1 MNQLFLNYQVQKQIA
16 INRQNTKAQ
25 DRVMSLLQG
34 GTTSLIKKNAAPTE
48 PQVQPKPNT
57 IVISTDSGSPQIFN
71 KKMLEI
77 LKNQPDASKECNE
90 IDKLSSLASKLG
102 DVSEPHMVTPSVSI
116 APIKPAKIAEVVTI
130 SSESEEEEVEQKPQ
144 SSDDDCILISGDEE
158 EEDLA
163 DDDTHNS
170 GMHTNDAY
178 NLPDEAGRVLI
189 NVGHPDNEPDVFLAP
204 QIARIIKPHQI
215 GGVRFLYDNV
225 VESLERFKSSKGFG
239 CILAHS
245 MGLGKTLQVIYLYF
259 YTL

>member
-1 MNQLFLNYQVQKQIA
+1 
-16 INRQNTKAQ
+16 
-25 DRVMSLLQG
+25 MSLLQG
-34 GTTSLIKKNAAPTE
+34 GTTTLIKKNSGFTE
-48 PQVQPKPNT
+48 QQTQPKPNT

-77 LKNQPDASKECNE
+77 LKNQPETSKELNE
-90 IDKLSSLASKLG
+90 IDKLSSIASKLG
-102 DVSEPHMVTPSVSI
+102 DVSEPHMVTSSVSI
-116 APIKPAKIAEVVTI
+116 APIKPVKVAEIVTI
-130 SSESEEEEVEQKPQ
+130 SSGSEEEVDQKPH

-158 EEDLA
+158 EDDIP
-163 DDDTHNS
+163 DDDTNNC

-178 NLPDEAGRVLI
+178 NLPDESGRVLI

-245 MGLGKTLQVIYLYF
+245 MGLGKTLQVIYYYKIL
-259 YTL
+259 

>member
-1 MNQLFLNYQVQKQIA
+1 MTINKQ
-16 INRQNTKAQ
+16 NSKAQ
-25 DRVMSLLQG
+25 ERVMSLLQG
-34 GTTSLIKKNAAPTE
+34 GTTSLIKKSSLPPE
-48 PQVQPKPNT
+48 SQIQPKPNT

-77 LKNQPDASKECNE
+77 LKKQPETSKECKE
-90 IDKLSSLASKLG
+90 DKLSSIASKLG
-102 DVSEPHMVTPSVSI
+102 DTSEPHMVTSSVSI

-130 SSESEEEEVEQKPQ
+130 SSGSEEEEEVGQKPQ

-158 EEDLA
+158 EEDVA
-163 DDDTHNS
+163 DDDSNNT

-178 NLPDEAGRVLI
+178 NQPDDSGRVLI
-189 NVGHPDNEPDVFLAP
+189 NVGHPENEPDVFLAP

-245 MGLGKTLQVIYLYF
+245 MGLGKTLQVISYYLILYV
-259 YTL
+259 

>member
-1 MNQLFLNYQVQKQIA
+1 
-16 INRQNTKAQ
+16 
-25 DRVMSLLQG
+25 MSLLQG
-34 GTTSLIKKNAAPTE
+34 GTTSIIKKSNIPNE

-77 LKNQPDASKECNE
+77 LKNQPEASDELNKV
-90 IDKLSSLASKLG
+90 DKLSSIASKLG
-102 DVSEPHMVTPSVSI
+102 DVSEPHMVTSSVSI
-116 APIKPAKIAEVVTI
+116 APIKPAKVAEVVTI
-130 SSESEEEEVEQKPQ
+130 SSGSEGEEVDQKPQ

-158 EEDLA
+158 EEEDIA
-163 DDDTHNS
+163 DDDSNNS

-178 NLPDEAGRVLI
+178 NLPDESGRVLI

-204 QIARIIKPHQI
+204 QIARVIKPHQI
-215 GGVRFLYDNV
+215 GGLRFLYDNV

-245 MGLGKTLQVIYLYF
+245 MGLGKTLQVIQNDLV
-259 YTL
+259 L

>member
-1 MNQLFLNYQVQKQIA
+1 
-16 INRQNTKAQ
+16 
-25 DRVMSLLQG
+25 MSLLQG
-34 GTTSLIKKNAAPTE
+34 GTTSLVKKSAISTE
-48 PQVQPKPNT
+48 PQVSKPNT

-77 LKNQPDASKECNE
+77 LKSQPEVLEECNE
-90 IDKLSSLASKLG
+90 IDKLSSIASKLG
-102 DVSEPHMVTPSVSI
+102 DVSEPHMVTSSVSI
-116 APIKPAKIAEVVTI
+116 APIKPAKVAEVVTI
-130 SSESEEEEVEQKPQ
+130 SSGSEEEVEQKPQ

-158 EEDLA
+158 EEIV
-163 DDDTHNS
+163 DDDTNNS
-170 GMHTNDAY
+170 GMHTNDTY
-178 NLPDEAGRVLI
+178 NQPDDSGRVLI

-245 MGLGKTLQVIYLYF
+245 MGLGKTLQVIF
-259 YTL
+259 

>member
-1 MNQLFLNYQVQKQIA
+1 
-16 INRQNTKAQ
+16 
-25 DRVMSLLQG
+25 MSLLQG
-34 GTTSLIKKNAAPTE
+34 GTTSLIKKSSTPTE

-90 IDKLSSLASKLG
+90 IDKLSSIASKLG
-102 DVSEPHMVTPSVSI
+102 DVSEPHMVTSSVSI
-116 APIKPAKIAEVVTI
+116 APIKPAKVAEVVTI
-130 SSESEEEEVEQKPQ
+130 SSESEEEEVERKPQ

-158 EEDLA
+158 EEDIA

-178 NLPDEAGRVLI
+178 NQPDESGRVLI
-189 NVGHPDNEPDVFLAP
+189 NVGHPVNEPDVFLAP

-245 MGLGKTLQVIYLYF
+245 MGLGKTLQVIY
-259 YTL
+259 

>member
-1 MNQLFLNYQVQKQIA
+1 
-16 INRQNTKAQ
+16 
-25 DRVMSLLQG
+25 MSLLQG
-34 GTTSLIKKNAAPTE
+34 GTTSLIKKSAVSNE
-48 PQVQPKPNT
+48 PPQQPKPNT

-77 LKNQPDASKECNE
+77 LKNQPETSKERNE
-90 IDKLSSLASKLG
+90 IDKLTSIASKLG
-102 DVSEPHMVTPSVSI
+102 DVSEPHMVTSSVSI
-116 APIKPAKIAEVVTI
+116 APIKPAKVAEVVTI
-130 SSESEEEEVEQKPQ
+130 SSGSEEEVEQKPQ

-158 EEDLA
+158 EEEDVV
-163 DDDTHNS
+163 DDDSNNS

-178 NLPDEAGRVLI
+178 NQPDESGRVLV

-204 QIARIIKPHQI
+204 QIARVIKPHQI

-245 MGLGKTLQVIYLYF
+245 MGLGKTLQVI
-259 YTL
+259 

>member
-1 MNQLFLNYQVQKQIA
+1 
-16 INRQNTKAQ
+16 
-25 DRVMSLLQG
+25 MSLLQG
-34 GTTSLIKKNAAPTE
+34 GTTSLIKKSSTPSETQA
-48 PQVQPKPNT
+48 QSKPNT

-77 LKNQPDASKECNE
+77 LKNQPEASKEYNE
-90 IDKLSSLASKLG
+90 VDKLSSIASKLG
-102 DVSEPHMVTPSVSI
+102 DVSEPHMVTSSVSI
-116 APIKPAKIAEVVTI
+116 APIKPLKVAEVVTI
-130 SSESEEEEVEQKPQ
+130 SSGSENEEVEQKPQ

-158 EEDLA
+158 EEEIGDE
-163 DDDTHNS
+163 DSNNS

-178 NLPDEAGRVLI
+178 NLPDESGRVLV

-204 QIARIIKPHQI
+204 QIARVIKPHQI

-245 MGLGKTLQVIYLYF
+245 MGLGKTLQVIP
-259 YTL
+259 

>member
-1 MNQLFLNYQVQKQIA
+1 MA
-16 INRQNTKAQ
+16 INRQNSKAQ

-34 GTTSLIKKNAAPTE
+34 GTTSLIKKSSASTE

-77 LKNQPDASKECNE
+77 LKNQPDSSKECIE
-90 IDKLSSLASKLG
+90 IDKLSSIASKLG
-102 DVSEPHMVTPSVSI
+102 DVSEPHMVTSSVSI
-116 APIKPAKIAEVVTI
+116 APIKPAKVAEVVTI
-130 SSESEEEEVEQKPQ
+130 SSGSEEEDVERKPQ

-158 EEDLA
+158 EEEDIA
-163 DDDTHNS
+163 DDDSNNS

-178 NLPDEAGRVLI
+178 NLPDESGRVLI

-215 GGVRFLYDNV
+215 GGVRFLFDNV

-245 MGLGKTLQVIYLYF
+245 MGLGKTLQVF
-259 YTL
+259 Y

>member
-1 MNQLFLNYQVQKQIA
+1 
-16 INRQNTKAQ
+16 
-25 DRVMSLLQG
+25 MSLLQG
-34 GTTSLIKKNAAPTE
+34 GTTSLIKKSSAPSET
-48 PQVQPKPNT
+48 QAQSKPNT

-77 LKNQPDASKECNE
+77 LKNQPEASKEYNE
-90 IDKLSSLASKLG
+90 MDKLSSIASKLG
-102 DVSEPHMVTPSVSI
+102 DVSEPHMVTSSVSI
-116 APIKPAKIAEVVTI
+116 APIKPLKVAEVVTI
-130 SSESEEEEVEQKPQ
+130 SSGSENEEVEQKPQ

-158 EEDLA
+158 EEEEIGDE
-163 DDDTHNS
+163 DSNNS

-178 NLPDEAGRVLI
+178 NLPDESGRVLV

-204 QIARIIKPHQI
+204 QIARVIKPHQI

-245 MGLGKTLQVIYLYF
+245 MGLGKTLQVIP
-259 YTL
+259 

>member
-1 MNQLFLNYQVQKQIA
+1 
-16 INRQNTKAQ
+16 
-25 DRVMSLLQG
+25 MSLLQG
-34 GTTSLIKKNAAPTE
+34 GTTSLIKKSSVPVE
-48 PQVQPKPNT
+48 PQEQTKSNT

-71 KKMLEI
+71 KKMMEI
-77 LKNQPDASKECNE
+77 LKNQTDAPKESNE
-90 IDKLSSLASKLG
+90 IDKLSSIASKLG
-102 DVSEPHMVTPSVSI
+102 DVSEPHMVTSSVSI
-116 APIKPAKIAEVVTI
+116 APIKPVKVAEVVTI
-130 SSESEEEEVEQKPQ
+130 SSGSEDEVVEQKPQ

-158 EEDLA
+158 EDIA
-163 DDDTHNS
+163 DDDNNNS

-204 QIARIIKPHQI
+204 QIARVIKPHQI

-245 MGLGKTLQVIYLYF
+245 MGLGKTLQVN
-259 YTL
+259 

>member
-1 MNQLFLNYQVQKQIA
+1 
-16 INRQNTKAQ
+16 
-25 DRVMSLLQG
+25 MSLLQG
-34 GTTSLIKKNAAPTE
+34 GTTSLIKRSSVPIE
-48 PQVQPKPNT
+48 PQEQTKPNT

-77 LKNQPDASKECNE
+77 LKNQPDVSTDCNE
-90 IDKLSSLASKLG
+90 IDKLSSIASKLR
-102 DVSEPHMVTPSVSI
+102 DVSEPHMVTSSVSI

-130 SSESEEEEVEQKPQ
+130 SSGSEEEGVEQKPH

-158 EEDLA
+158 EEDIA
-163 DDDTHNS
+163 DDDAHNS
-170 GMHTNDAY
+170 GMHTNDTY
-178 NLPDEAGRVLI
+178 NIPDESGRVLI

-245 MGLGKTLQVIYLYF
+245 MGLGKTLQVNFLIIYNM
-259 YTL
+259 

>member
-1 MNQLFLNYQVQKQIA
+1 
-16 INRQNTKAQ
+16 
-25 DRVMSLLQG
+25 MSLLQG
-34 GTTSLIKKNAAPTE
+34 GTTTLIKKNSGPIIEQQT
-48 PQVQPKPNT
+48 QPKPNT

-77 LKNQPDASKECNE
+77 LKNQPETLKECNE
-90 IDKLSSLASKLG
+90 IDKLSSIASKLG
-102 DVSEPHMVTPSVSI
+102 DVNEPHMVTSSVSI
-116 APIKPAKIAEVVTI
+116 APIKPAKVAEVVTI
-130 SSESEEEEVEQKPQ
+130 SSGSEEEIDRKPQ

-158 EEDLA
+158 EEDIP
-163 DDDTHNS
+163 DDDTNNC

-178 NLPDEAGRVLI
+178 NLPDESGRVLI

-245 MGLGKTLQVIYLYF
+245 MGLGKTLQVIY
-259 YTL
+259 

>member
-1 MNQLFLNYQVQKQIA
+1 
-16 INRQNTKAQ
+16 
-25 DRVMSLLQG
+25 MSLLQG
-34 GTTSLIKKNAAPTE
+34 GTTSLIKKSSTPSE
-48 PQVQPKPNT
+48 PQLQPKPNNT

-77 LKNQPDASKECNE
+77 LKNQPEAPKECNE
-90 IDKLSSLASKLG
+90 IDKLSSIASKLG
-102 DVSEPHMVTPSVSI
+102 DVSEPHMVTSSVSI
-116 APIKPAKIAEVVTI
+116 APIKPAKVAEVVTI
-130 SSESEEEEVEQKPQ
+130 SSGSEEEEEEEVERKPQ

-158 EEDLA
+158 EEEEIA
-163 DDDTHNS
+163 DDDSHNS

-178 NLPDEAGRVLI
+178 NLPDESGRVLI
-189 NVGHPDNEPDVFLAP
+189 NVGHPNNEPDVFLAP

-245 MGLGKTLQVIYLYF
+245 MGLGKTLQVIH
-259 YTL
+259 

>member
-1 MNQLFLNYQVQKQIA
+1 
-16 INRQNTKAQ
+16 
-25 DRVMSLLQG
+25 MSLLQG
-34 GTTSLIKKNAAPTE
+34 GTTSLIKKSSVPSE
-48 PQVQPKPNT
+48 PQLQPSLNNT

-77 LKNQPDASKECNE
+77 LKNQPEAPKECNE
-90 IDKLSSLASKLG
+90 IDKLSSIASKLG
-102 DVSEPHMVTPSVSI
+102 DVNEPHMVTSSVSI
-116 APIKPAKIAEVVTI
+116 APIKPAKVAEVVTI
-130 SSESEEEEVEQKPQ
+130 SSGSEEEEEIERKPQ

-158 EEDLA
+158 EEEIA
-163 DDDTHNS
+163 DDDSHNS
-170 GMHTNDAY
+170 GMHTNDTY
-178 NLPDEAGRVLI
+178 NLPDESGRVLI

-245 MGLGKTLQVIYLYF
+245 MGLGKTLQVIHQ
-259 YTL
+259 

>member
-1 MNQLFLNYQVQKQIA
+1 
-16 INRQNTKAQ
+16 
-25 DRVMSLLQG
+25 MSLLQG
-34 GTTSLIKKNAAPTE
+34 GTTSIIKKSTTPNE

-77 LKNQPDASKECNE
+77 LKNQPEASNE
-90 IDKLSSLASKLG
+90 YNKVDKLSSIASKLG
-102 DVSEPHMVTPSVSI
+102 DVSEPHMVTSSVSI
-116 APIKPAKIAEVVTI
+116 APIKPAKVAEVVTI
-130 SSESEEEEVEQKPQ
+130 SSGSEGEEVEQKPQ

-158 EEDLA
+158 EEEDIA
-163 DDDTHNS
+163 DDDSNNS

-178 NLPDEAGRVLI
+178 NLPDESGRVLI

-204 QIARIIKPHQI
+204 QIARVIKPHQI

-245 MGLGKTLQVIYLYF
+245 MGLGKTLQVIQNYPII
-259 YTL
+259 